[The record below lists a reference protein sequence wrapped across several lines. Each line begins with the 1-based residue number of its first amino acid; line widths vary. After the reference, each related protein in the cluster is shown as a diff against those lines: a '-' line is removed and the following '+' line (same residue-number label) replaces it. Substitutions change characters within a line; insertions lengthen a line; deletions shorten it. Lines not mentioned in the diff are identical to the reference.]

1 MQPLVVSR
9 LNKRFKKHEVIQDLS
24 FSLDR
29 GLVYGFLG
37 PNGSGKTMTI
47 RMIASSISMD
57 SGDVHIE
64 GKSIRT
70 EREQALRHI
79 GAIVEDP
86 DLYGYLTGRQ
96 NLQHFASMY
105 PETISDERIEEVI
118 RLVELE
124 NRIDDR
130 VKKYSLGMKQRIGI
144 AVSILHSPT
153 ILILDEPTNGLDPK
167 GIRQLRH
174 YLRKLAEEDNVTVFV
189 SSHQLNEV
197 EVLCDRA
204 IVINDGKVVDELNMQ
219 DRHSGTEYTVSFEV
233 QPKDRAIQVL
243 SEFGSAQE
251 TATALDLA
259 ECKYEDI
266 PAIVRALTAADV
278 EVFAVKYQQRLEERY
293 FSLTETKGREP
304 R

>member
-47 RMIASSISMD
+47 RMIASLISMD

-105 PETISDERIEEVI
+105 LRQFRMRES
-118 RLVELE
+118 
-124 NRIDDR
+124 
-130 VKKYSLGMKQRIGI
+130 KKLF
-144 AVSILHSPT
+144 A
-153 ILILDEPTNGLDPK
+153 
-167 GIRQLRH
+167 
-174 YLRKLAEEDNVTVFV
+174 
-189 SSHQLNEV
+189 SS
-197 EVLCDRA
+197 
-204 IVINDGKVVDELNMQ
+204 
-219 DRHSGTEYTVSFEV
+219 S
-233 QPKDRAIQVL
+233 
-243 SEFGSAQE
+243 
-251 TATALDLA
+251 
-259 ECKYEDI
+259 
-266 PAIVRALTAADV
+266 
-278 EVFAVKYQQRLEERY
+278 
-293 FSLTETKGREP
+293 
-304 R
+304 